1 MKSDRMPQSG
11 RTGQNLSPNPTAHFV
26 GDERFTVADSPLS
39 GRHRSPG
46 RYNPLSEVAVIVS
59 RAGESSVKASAVLAA
74 SGGLVATFALPA
86 HAADAAS
93 AAPVAKTTTQAVN
106 DAPALIAPAAAAPV
120 KAERVGVTGLKAVAK
135 PKPKPKPVV
144 ARVATASV
152 ARSAYRA
159 PIHNIPQSSSQIV
172 NIARGL
178 LGIPY
183 VYGGESL
190 SGFDCSGF
198 TQYVYARAGISIP
211 RTASAQ
217 QAAAA
222 RVSNP
227 QPGDLVF
234 FGSPAWHVGIYV
246 GNGMMIDAAHTG
258 TVTDVRAI
266 YSGVSGYGR
275 F

>member
-1 MKSDRMPQSG
+1 M
-11 RTGQNLSPNPTAHFV
+11 
-26 GDERFTVADSPLS
+26 ADFPST
-39 GRHRSPG
+39 GRHRSPS
-46 RYNPLSEVAVIVS
+46 RYNPLSELGVVVS

-86 HAADAAS
+86 NAATPQAKPAAKHTATVN
-93 AAPVAKTTTQAVN
+93 AAPAVVAPV
-106 DAPALIAPAAAAPV
+106 AAAPV
-120 KAERVGVTGLKAVAK
+120 KAETVGALGFTAVAK
-135 PKPKPKPVV
+135 PKPVQLRISAAVV
-144 ARVATASV
+144 SRAAF
-152 ARSAYRA
+152 RA

-198 TQYVYARAGISIP
+198 TQYVYRQAGISIP

-234 FGSPAWHVGIYV
+234 FGYPAWHVGIYV
-246 GNGMMIDAAHTG
+246 GNGLMIDSAHTG
-258 TVTDVRAI
+258 TLTDVRSI